1 MRKFLISSILVTIL
15 SALAIAQG
23 QPNYA
28 VTATID
34 PSSLAA
40 NSLVTQTLCFTNSGV
55 NNSESIPVG
64 AIQTFNIDTLVGVA
78 GTAGAVRVTDPIPVQ
93 PTANPTTASDWIVT
107 QGINT
112 NKVFFN
118 FVSPT
123 AKDLPAGTKV
133 CVDVPI
139 ATGNA
144 VEARI
149 RFFGSLTTSTG
160 NVPFVNIFV
169 K

>member
-1 MRKFLISSILVTIL
+1 MKRFVVSLVLVTLL
-15 SALAIAQG
+15 SVLAIGQG

-28 VTATID
+28 VTPTVDPVSLPANATT
-34 PSSLAA
+34 
-40 NSLVTQTLCFTNSGV
+40 TQTLCLTNSGV
-55 NNSESIPVG
+55 NNSEPIPVG
-64 AIQTFNIDTLVGVA
+64 AVQTFNIDTLIGVA
-78 GTAGAVRVTDPIPVQ
+78 GTASAIRVTDPIPVQ
-93 PTANPTTASDWIVT
+93 PTANPTTASDWTVT

-118 FVSPT
+118 FTSAT

-139 ATGNA
+139 TTGNA

-160 NVPFVNIFV
+160 NVPFVNVFV
-169 K
+169 R